1 MVDKRIISNGK
12 TDDSSYFNESNEIK
26 KRTTFSRREV
36 GLTHPDTSA
45 FIRLSD
51 RGDIEIFAGEEIGII
66 ISPSSGSISLFA
78 DVVKIF
84 TKEDNGL
91 RWNNM
96 SLNYASDEYNEPTLI
111 KTSEKEINSGFN
123 YADYYLDL
131 LDTLDQVEKDT
142 SVVTIDGEFAFR
154 DSQNEVRE
162 ESPYK
167 NSASG
172 ISEDY
177 LILLNEYALTNSQE
191 KVNYMKS
198 LLELGFTFNQAREK
212 TLRDKGV

>member
-1 MVDKRIISNGK
+1 MVDKRIINNGK
-12 TDDSSYFNESNEIK
+12 TDDSAYFNESNEIK

-51 RGDIEIFAGEEIGII
+51 KGDIEIFAGEEIGII

-96 SLNYASDEYNEPTLI
+96 SLNYASDEYNEPALV

-123 YADYYLDL
+123 HADYYLEL
-131 LDTLDQVEKDT
+131 LDELDTVEKDT
-142 SVVTIDGEFAFR
+142 SMVTINGEFAFR
-154 DSQNEVRE
+154 DTQNPVRE
-162 ESPYK
+162 ESPYT
-167 NSASG
+167 NAPSE
-172 ISEDY
+172 ISEDS
-177 LILLNEYALTNSQE
+177 LVLLKEYALTNSQE
-191 KVNYMKS
+191 KVNYMKN
-198 LLELGFTFNQAREK
+198 LLELGFNFSQAREK